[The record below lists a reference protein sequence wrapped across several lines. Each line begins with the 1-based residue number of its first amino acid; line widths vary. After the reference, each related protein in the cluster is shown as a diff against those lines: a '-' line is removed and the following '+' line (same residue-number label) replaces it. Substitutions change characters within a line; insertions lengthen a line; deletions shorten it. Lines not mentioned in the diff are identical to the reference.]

1 MLITVGVA
9 AWLLKTEPET
19 YGWGDLVRDGET
31 TWDGV
36 KNPAAK
42 KNLRA
47 MRPGDLLVIYHTGGE
62 RAAVG
67 LGMVVRPGD
76 PDPVICA
83 REPLPRPVTL
93 DSIKSSKA
101 FKNSPLVRQG
111 RLSVVPLDAGQLGE
125 LGRLSGA

>member
-1 MLITVGVA
+1 MRLELASYPAESLDLEAAAARLRFDDPRLASVEVA
-9 AWLLKTEPET
+9 
-19 YGWGDLVRDGET
+19 
-31 TWDGV
+31 
-36 KNPAAK
+36 
-42 KNLRA
+42 
-47 MRPGDLLVIYHTGGE
+47 
-62 RAAVG
+62 
-67 LGMVVRPGD
+67 VVRPGD